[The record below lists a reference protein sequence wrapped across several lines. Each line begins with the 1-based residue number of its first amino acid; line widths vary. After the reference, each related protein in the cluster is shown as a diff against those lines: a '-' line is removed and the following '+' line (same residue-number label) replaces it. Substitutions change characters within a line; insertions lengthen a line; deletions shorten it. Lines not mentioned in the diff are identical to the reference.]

1 MLELNKSVFADRAA
15 WEKAGIHV
23 PSFDYEKVCA
33 ATSENPRW
41 VHFGAGN
48 IFRAFIAD
56 IAQTMLE
63 QGDCETGIIAAD
75 TFDAELLDK
84 VYAVHDNLAL
94 LALMHADGS
103 TEKRVIASVTEA
115 LHADVQHDF
124 HWERMKKI
132 FTKPS
137 LQMVS
142 FTITEKGYAVTGMDG
157 NFIPVVAQD
166 IVAGPAKPAHA
177 MSIVTALVF
186 ERYKNGA
193 QPLALVSMDN
203 CSHNGEKLQSGVLT
217 VAREW
222 QKKGFVDEGFIEY
235 LEDPDKISFPWS
247 MIDKITPRPSDRIQK
262 IFEEAGIKDI
272 APVITSHK
280 SYVSPFVN
288 AETAHYL
295 IVEDLFPNGRPALGK
310 GGVCLT
316 TRDIV
321 NKCEKMKVTT
331 CLNPLHTALA
341 VYGCMLG
348 YDSIASE
355 MTDADLVNLIKRI
368 GYTEGLPVVI
378 NPGIL
383 DPKKFIDEVVNE
395 RLPNPNIPDTPQRIA
410 CDTSQKIPVRYGETI
425 KSYIAE
431 KRDMNTLTGIPLAIA
446 GWLRYLLA
454 VDDNGKPFELSPDPM
469 IPEMQKMMDGIEFG
483 KQGSA
488 EEKLKPILQNKVLF
502 GTDLTTT
509 PIGLKVSQYF
519 AELIAGPG
527 AVRATLQ
534 KELNA

>member
-1 MLELNKSVFADRAA
+1 MLELNKSVFADRAS

-23 PSFDYEKVCA
+23 PSFDYEKLCA
-33 ATSENPRW
+33 HTAENPRW
-41 VHFGAGN
+41 IHFGAGN

-56 IAQTMLE
+56 IAQTMIE
-63 QGDCETGIIAAD
+63 KGDCDTGIIAAD

-115 LHADVQHDF
+115 LHADIHHDY
-124 HWERMKKI
+124 HWERMKKL

-157 NFIPVVAQD
+157 KLIPIVAQD
-166 IVAGPAKPAHA
+166 IVAGPEKPVHA
-177 MSIVTALVF
+177 MSVVTSLVF
-186 ERYKNGA
+186 ERYKAGKY
-193 QPLALVSMDN
+193 PLALVSMDN
-203 CSHNGEKLQSGVLT
+203 CSHNGEKLQSGVMT

-222 QKKGFVDEGFIEY
+222 QKKGFVDAGFINY
-235 LEDPDKISFPWS
+235 LEDPDAISFPWS
-247 MIDKITPRPSDRIQK
+247 MIDKITPRPSERIQK
-262 IFEEAGIKDI
+262 IFEDAGVKDI
-272 APVITSHK
+272 APVVTSHK
-280 SYVSPFVN
+280 TYVSPFVN

-295 IVEDLFPNGRPALGK
+295 VIEDLFPNGRPALDK
-310 GGVCLT
+310 GGVYLT
-316 TRDIV
+316 TRDTV

-355 MTDADLVNLIKRI
+355 MKDNDLVKLIRTI

-395 RLPNPNIPDTPQRIA
+395 RLPNANIPDTPQRIA

-431 KRDMNTLTGIPLAIA
+431 KRDLGTLTGIPLAIA

-454 VDDNGKPFELSPDPM
+454 VGDDGKSFELSPDPM
-469 IPEMQKMMDGIEFG
+469 IPELQKMMSGIEFG
-483 KQGSA
+483 KPGSA
-488 EEKLKPILQNKVLF
+488 EGKLTQILSNTVLF

-509 PIGLKVSQYF
+509 PLGLKVAQYF
-519 AELIAGPG
+519 AEMIAGPG
-527 AVRATLQ
+527 AVRSTLQ
-534 KELNA
+534 KELHA